1 MTTDSALYELVRRAV
16 RDELSAMAPP
26 GGPAPGEPEPDMVKL
41 GEVRRYIRV
50 SASTL
55 KKWIRS
61 GDLAKYGKGRVA
73 LVRLAEVRAA
83 LKQRAAPAP
92 TEPGSRATA
101 IVASIGR
108 RRAG

>member
-1 MTTDSALYELVRRAV
+1 MNQLEQALYAVVRSAVVDALRELGSPRA
-16 RDELSAMAPP
+16 A
-26 GGPAPGEPEPDMVKL
+26 EPEPDLVKV

-61 GDLAKYGKGRVA
+61 GELAKYGKGRMA
-73 LVRLAEVRAA
+73 LVRLNEVRAV
-83 LKQRAAPAP
+83 LKQRAAPVPA
-92 TEPGSRATA
+92 EPGGRATA
-101 IVASIGR
+101 IVASLAR